1 MDHYTTEQRRYAI
14 VVLHQLRNTA
24 IKKAEMAQ
32 TELMYTEQMDLAGV
46 YRCAIEALREVSLRR
61 EGL

>member
-1 MDHYTTEQRRYAI
+1 
-14 VVLHQLRNTA
+14 
-24 IKKAEMAQ
+24 MAQ